1 MGWWHFWLGWWL
13 ELRLPSQ
20 PRRPVLQSDK
30 PHCHPGD
37 TTVVLAWTAPKTNGG
52 SAITGYNV
60 YEGTSAGGENYS
72 SPVNGGTLITTT
84 TTTVTGLTNA
94 TAYYFT
100 VKATNAVGS
109 SGASNEAW
117 AIPAATVPGAPTH
130 VVAIGETPR
139 PPLHG
144 TRLLT
149 SAARTFPAT
158 RSPRST

>member
-1 MGWWHFWLGWWL
+1 MGLVALLAGLVVGAPTAFAATPTG
-13 ELRLPSQ
+13 PSV
-20 PRRPVLQSDK
+20 PTSLTAT
-30 PHCHPGD
+30 PGD

-130 VVAIGETPR
+130 VVAIG
-139 PPLHG
+139 G
-144 TRLLT
+144 DA
-149 SAARTFPAT
+149 SATVTWNAP
-158 RSPRST
+158 SDLGGYESSQIP